1 MASNYGATSLSAGL
15 NTFLHLEN
23 ANGNTWRATCEP
35 SIDTLSTYCAAS
47 AATVA
52 LCEVCVKATVRDGG
66 VVCDLVSQ
74 LASIG
79 LELSID

>member
-23 ANGNTWRATCEP
+23 ANGNTRRATCEP
-35 SIDTLSTYCAAS
+35 SIDTLSTYC

-74 LASIG
+74 LASIR

>member
-1 MASNYGATSLSAGL
+1 MASNYGATSLSAGR

-23 ANGNTWRATCEP
+23 ANGNTRRAACGP
-35 SIDTLSTYCAAS
+35 SIDTLSTYCAA

-74 LASIG
+74 LASTG